1 MCGRAISSIFLHI
14 NIPGAGGLTHL
25 DCAPSVIPACVCHH
39 RRGAAAASRQQQPGG
54 VAWRHNPRRSEMDT
68 ATRRSWRQ
76 VCTRAPGRRSVVGSV
91 PTSSSQQAAHD
102 TSSAAPDFMQPGP
115 HTHRLWCEPA
125 PQLSAVSIVL
135 ISPDI
140 SSALTL
146 CPAVFAVPALQ
157 QLQYLQ
163 CRAGQVAAGRAGHPR
178 YDLHFRPGP
187 EQLIL

>member
-1 MCGRAISSIFLHI
+1 MS
-14 NIPGAGGLTHL
+14 
-25 DCAPSVIPACVCHH
+25 PSNTSWLLCS
-39 RRGAAAASRQQQPGG
+39 ASRGLLRDYEPSDETFSSTTQQTGG

-102 TSSAAPDFMQPGP
+102 TSSAAPDFMQ

-163 CRAGQVAAGRAGHPR
+163 CRAGQVEGSRRDGGTST
-178 YDLHFRPGP
+178 L
-187 EQLIL
+187 